1 MNVVLTILAVVAVA
15 FGVRHLLSKLKSED
29 SNVAVAP
36 VAPPAS
42 KTKVRKPTRSTS
54 TKKVERSEYSDP
66 DGEKSHVTGADIEAA
81 KKSAAK
87 EDGKKRP
94 SRRKTTE
101 PKHVD
106 PVSGLDDDVPGA
118 INPDTVG
125 TTKKTRRTGAKKVK

>member
-1 MNVVLTILAVVAVA
+1 MNVVLIILAVVAVA

-54 TKKVERSEYSDP
+54 TKKVDP

-87 EDGKKRP
+87 EAGKKRP
-94 SRRKTTE
+94 SRSKKAE

-118 INPDTVG
+118 INPDTAG
-125 TTKKTRRTGAKKVK
+125 TRKKTRRTGAKKVK